1 MKSNIP
7 AYLITALATGFVS
20 AAPFEQCPSK
30 AFLIQGSPAQM
41 FGVDLVSAKTTVL
54 AASMD
59 FTTEANNDSVN
70 AVGFNYQDQ
79 YMYGFSKQA
88 PRSVV
93 RIGDDYVLQR
103 LIVNGLPDT
112 NFYVGDIHVNSETN
126 QAVYYLYHPKFGL
139 FGIDLTEEADEY
151 QAQLVAG
158 SANWNLAIY
167 DFAFHPHSNL
177 LYAVESNGD
186 LYEINLIIRHP
197 LLSLTST

>member
-54 AASMD
+54 AAAMD

-103 LIVNGLPDT
+103 LTVNGLPDT

-139 FGIDLTEEADEY
+139 YGIDLTEEADEY
-151 QAQLVAG
+151 
-158 SANWNLAIY
+158 
-167 DFAFHPHSNL
+167 
-177 LYAVESNGD
+177 
-186 LYEINLIIRHP
+186 
-197 LLSLTST
+197 